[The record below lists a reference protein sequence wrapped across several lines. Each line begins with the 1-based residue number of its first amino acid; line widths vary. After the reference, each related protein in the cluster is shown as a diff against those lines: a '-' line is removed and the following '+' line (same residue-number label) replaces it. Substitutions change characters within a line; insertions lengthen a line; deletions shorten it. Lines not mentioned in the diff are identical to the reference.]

1 MSAEAKL
8 DVKMTADGS
17 QVKTEVQGV
26 ARAVQ
31 DATGA
36 MARAYASV
44 SVQIRSVSAA
54 VSGFQKAPGLWNQFA
69 VAVSATIQV
78 VQALQYAD

>member
-8 DVKMTADGS
+8 DVKISADGTKA
-17 QVKTEVQGV
+17 KTEVQGV

-31 DATGA
+31 DAAGQ

-44 SVQIRSVSAA
+44 SV
-54 VSGFQKAPGLWNQFA
+54 
-69 VAVSATIQV
+69 
-78 VQALQYAD
+78 